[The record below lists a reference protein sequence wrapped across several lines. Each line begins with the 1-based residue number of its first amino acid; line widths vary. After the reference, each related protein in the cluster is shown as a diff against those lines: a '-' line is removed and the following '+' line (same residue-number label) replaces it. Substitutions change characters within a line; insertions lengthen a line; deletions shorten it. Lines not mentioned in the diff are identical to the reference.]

1 MKFLMTVKDAI
12 EYINKGAFGIFNISY
27 KVLDVQK
34 IKYEQHLAACERKRK
49 ECLEEARKNSLKRC
63 RTISR
68 SKERCATSAIWKH
81 AGYRTSAK
89 RKKSPIYN
97 RRNWAGESPA
107 LNLIKHIN

>member
-49 ECLEEARKNSLKRC
+49 ECLEEARKKFFEEMQDYIEKQ
-63 RTISR
+63 RTLRDECYLEARRVPHFCKTKKISY
-68 SKERCATSAIWKH
+68 I
-81 AGYRTSAK
+81 
-89 RKKSPIYN
+89 
-97 RRNWAGESPA
+97 
-107 LNLIKHIN
+107 